1 MKKITIILL
10 FLNICLKCIYSDN
23 LALER
28 LSSFV
33 TNINTFNKL
42 NPQEK
47 VYVHFDNN
55 GYFIGDTIWFQS
67 YVVTADNNKPTN
79 LSKVLYVELLSEDG
93 RKLSEKKLKIEDGK
107 CHGEFILR
115 ENYFSGYYEVRAF
128 TRYMLNFGEDVVFSR
143 VLPVYMQPLYDG
155 EYDDLVMHKDKR
167 KGFKKIRKEAD
178 EVRNLKIDFYPEGG
192 NIIEGIK
199 SRVAFKITDKTGNGV

>member
-1 MKKITIILL
+1 MKRITIILL

-107 CHGEFILR
+107 CHGEFILS
-115 ENYFSGYYEVRAF
+115 ENYFSGYYEERAF
-128 TRYMLNFGEDVVFSR
+128 TRYMLNSST
-143 VLPVYMQPLYDG
+143 L
-155 EYDDLVMHKDKR
+155 
-167 KGFKKIRKEAD
+167 
-178 EVRNLKIDFYPEGG
+178 
-192 NIIEGIK
+192 
-199 SRVAFKITDKTGNGV
+199 